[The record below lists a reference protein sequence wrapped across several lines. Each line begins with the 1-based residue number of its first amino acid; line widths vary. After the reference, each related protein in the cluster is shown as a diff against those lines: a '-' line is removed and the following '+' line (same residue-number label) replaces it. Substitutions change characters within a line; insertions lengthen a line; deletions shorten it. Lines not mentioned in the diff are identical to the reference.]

1 MSDTGYTLK
10 IGDRSWVLA
19 DAEET
24 AQAVPAR
31 VFRRAAKIAQSGESA
46 DFAQVE
52 VMFSMLEAA
61 APADAV
67 EALEGLPMVRVAEIF
82 RQWMEYKSDQKAASL
97 GE

>member
-31 VFRRAAKIAQSGESA
+31 VCRAAKIAQSGESA

-61 APADAV
+61 APVDAV

-82 RQWMEYKSDQKAASL
+82 REWMEYKPDGKGASL

>member
-1 MSDTGYTLK
+1 MSDTGFTLK

-82 RQWMEYKSDQKAASL
+82 RKWMEYKPDGKGASL

>member
-61 APADAV
+61 APS
-67 EALEGLPMVRVAEIF
+67 GCCGGF
-82 RQWMEYKSDQKAASL
+82 GGASY
-97 GE
+97 GSCGGGFP

>member
-31 VFRRAAKIAQSGESA
+31 VFRRAARIAQSGESA

-67 EALEGLPMVRVAEIF
+67 DALEGL
-82 RQWMEYKSDQKAASL
+82 SL
-97 GE
+97 IHI